1 MRVMHVIDSLA
12 GSGGAEQG
20 LVREITRFGKGVE
33 QIVALLYDRRELSG
47 EVEAAGIPVKVIG
60 LAEGTGSR
68 TWPRAVVPIRRIA
81 RTFRPDVIQTSLF
94 LGNMVGQ
101 IAGRSLRVPV
111 VSNLVLSGDLALLRA
126 HQPGAGTRRA
136 GLLRSVAGMA
146 ARGKRV
152 WFRAITEEVRATN
165 AMLLGVDADRITVI
179 PRGVPVPDVGGH
191 RSAADLGLPDG
202 PVVVNIGRHAPQK
215 GQVHLIEAFRR
226 VLEAVP
232 EAHLVI
238 VGREGP
244 ATGDVTEA
252 VQRLGI
258 GGSVTLAGHTERVVD
273 YLAHAH
279 VFAFP
284 SVMEGLGTAVVEA
297 MACGVPVVAFD
308 IPPVREATGDGAH
321 ATLVPVGDV
330 DALAE
335 GLIPYLQGDRV
346 IDVEG
351 RDWARRRHD
360 LDRVA
365 AEVEDLL
372 RSAAAS
378 GER

>member
-1 MRVMHVIDSLA
+1 
-12 GSGGAEQG
+12 
-20 LVREITRFGKGVE
+20 
-33 QIVALLYDRRELSG
+33 LLYDRPELAG
-47 EVEAAGIPVKVIG
+47 EVEAAGIPLTVIG

-68 TWPRAVVPIRRIA
+68 TWPRALGPVRRIA
-81 RTFRPDVIQTSLF
+81 REFRPDVIQTSLF

-101 IAGRSLRVPV
+101 IVGRSLGVPL
-111 VSNLVLSGDLALLRA
+111 VSNLVLSGEVALLRA
-126 HQPGAGTRRA
+126 YQPGAASRRA
-136 GLLRSVAGMA
+136 GLLRTVAGMA
-146 ARGKRV
+146 ARGKQV
-152 WFRAITEEVRATN
+152 WFRALTEEVKTTN
-165 AMLLGVDADRITVI
+165 ATLLGVDPDRITVI
-179 PRGVPVPDVGGH
+179 PRGVPVPDVRGH
-191 RSAADLGLPDG
+191 PSAADLGLPEG
-202 PVVVNIGRHAPQK
+202 PLVVNVGRHAAQK
-215 GQVHLIEAFRR
+215 GQVHLLEAFKQ
-226 VLEAVP
+226 VLDTVP

-252 VQRLGI
+252 IQRLEI
-258 GGSVTLAGHTERVVD
+258 GGSVTLAGHSERVTD
-273 YLAHAH
+273 YLALAH

-297 MACGVPVVAFD
+297 MSCGVPVVAFD

-330 DALAE
+330 AALGD

-360 LDRVA
+360 PGRIA
-365 AEVEDLL
+365 AQVEELL
-372 RSAAAS
+372 RFAAAS
-378 GER
+378 REVKGS